1 MSYDAVIIGGG
12 LAGCSTALQLARRG
26 HDVLLAEQSTYPR
39 HKLCGE
45 FLSPEAQSS
54 FRRLGV
60 LNAVREAGASPMTR
74 TVLTAPNGT
83 ATEHDLPASALGL
96 SRHRLDALLFR
107 RACAAGAEG
116 RSGTRVTGVEGALET
131 GFTVDAGP
139 ETVEARLVIGAY
151 GRRGA
156 LDRRLKRPFLD
167 QRTPYVAFKAHYA
180 GPAAA
185 QLRNTIELHSAP
197 GGYCGLSPVEG
208 DRVNVC
214 WIGRT
219 DALQKAGGTPEA
231 MLDERLRQNPAL
243 DTRLGGLTRVSDQ
256 FEAVSQVPLMPKS
269 RFADG
274 ICMVG
279 DSAGMIA
286 PLCGDGMAMA
296 LQTADLVSPL
306 ASAFLEGRHSPSSFR
321 EKYEEAWTDTFG
333 TRMRLGRW
341 IHAVAFR
348 SGAAW
353 LLVRSCRVVPP
364 LARWLIRT
372 TRGHQAQ
379 RPKHGATAP
388 QPVADDR

>member
-1 MSYDAVIIGGG
+1 MPYDAVIIGGG

-26 HDVLLAEQSTYPR
+26 HAVLLAEQSTYPR

-60 LNAVREAGASPMTR
+60 LEAVHEAGASPIDQA
-74 TVLTAPNGT
+74 VLTAPSGT
-83 ATEHDLPASALGL
+83 GTEHALPDTALGL
-96 SRHRLDALLFR
+96 SRYELDRLLFR
-107 RACAAGAEG
+107 RACGAGVDG
-116 RSGTRVTGVEGALET
+116 RPGTRVTDVQGSLNDGFAVTVGA
-131 GFTVDAGP
+131 

-151 GRRGA
+151 GRRGT
-156 LDRRLKRPFLD
+156 LDRHLDRPFLD

-180 GPAAA
+180 GAAAA
-185 QLRNTIELHSAP
+185 QVQNTIELHSAP

-208 DRVNVC
+208 TRVNAC
-214 WIGRT
+214 WIGHT
-219 DALQKAGGTPEA
+219 DALKEAGGTPEA
-231 MLDERLRQNPAL
+231 MLDKRLRQNPAL

-269 RFADG
+269 RFAGG

-306 ASAFLEGRHSPSSFR
+306 ASTFLEGRHSPSSFR

-341 IHAVAFR
+341 IHTAAFR
-348 SGAAW
+348 PGAAR

-372 TRGHQAQ
+372 TRGHRAQ
-379 RPKHGATAP
+379 RPGHRATAP
-388 QPVADDR
+388 PPAADDR